1 MNQKEKIKKYR
12 ESIQVEASEEKIQ
25 ETICKSKNAFF
36 MAEQERMLSYHD
48 FLWTQLRVIQ
58 KKMVG
63 SSIYDFSGI
72 MDCFKF
78 HS

>member
-48 FLWTQLRVIQ
+48 FVDTASCDT

-78 HS
+78 YS

>member
-58 KKMVG
+58 KRWWVLQFMILVALW
-63 SSIYDFSGI
+63 
-72 MDCFKF
+72 MRMT
-78 HS
+78 